1 MLRPHPTRNR
11 SLALVAAVMALAAPA
26 VQAAAP
32 KTVVIHVNGG
42 INLPTGDFKN
52 ENLLDAR
59 TGYQFGGGIDYML
72 TEKIAIGVDGSFN
85 KNKHGAE
92 GDTLDLGLGDTY
104 RLDKDRFTTLQA
116 GVHAKWMFP
125 MQNRPIGPYALIGLG
140 AYRTKEAW
148 TETYTLS
155 GTATTS
161 SGEYSYG
168 KRIGGKL
175 GLGADYQV
183 TEQVGIGLE
192 GDYNFISQDKAR
204 TGSSSLQYLG
214 VHAGVSFNVMA
225 KK

>member
-1 MLRPHPTRNR
+1 MLRPHLLRNG
-11 SLALVAAVMALAAPA
+11 SLALVAASLALAAPA
-26 VQAAAP
+26 AQAAAP

-42 INLPTGDFKN
+42 FNVPTGDFKDA
-52 ENLLDAR
+52 NLLDAR

-72 TEKIAIGVDGSFN
+72 SERIAIGVDGSFN

-125 MQNRPIGPYALIGLG
+125 MQNSPIGPYALIGLG

-168 KRIGGKL
+168 KRFGGKL
-175 GLGADYQV
+175 GLGAVYKL
-183 TEQVGIGLE
+183 TEQIGLGLE
-192 GDYNFISQDKAR
+192 GDYNFISEDKAR
-204 TGSSSLQYLG
+204 TGSSSLQYAG
-214 VHAGVSFNVMA
+214 IHADVSFNVMR
-225 KK
+225 K